1 MPLVE
6 DEVGVGKLQVF
17 ELRLNGV
24 TRGSLE
30 IEDTAVGGELFF
42 ENISELSLMAARL
55 RGDLTTYLKIRKNK
69 QALVSSSSNPFQM
82 TNAGIKWVCTSF
94 AA

>member
-24 TRGSLE
+24 TNGSVA

-55 RGDLTTYLKIRKNK
+55 RGDLATCERKE
-69 QALVSSSSNPFQM
+69 
-82 TNAGIKWVCTSF
+82 
-94 AA
+94 